1 MFKIFG
7 DKIIDNLKYY
17 KRKGLINEKNYND
30 TLKFVQHYKD
40 KSAVKKPQILPVPPM
55 EKMKYLD
62 LHNYVSL
69 HFKQFKWS
77 TLEIKNK
84 CVSPPQK
91 DSKNKDYEIVNF
103 SNTQS
108 FVQNFL
114 TCDSPYKGLFLYHSV
129 GSGKT
134 CTAIASATKSF
145 DENDYTILWVTRHT
159 LKEDIWKNMFEKIC
173 NMRIR
178 DMLQKGKTLPK
189 SRAERMAL
197 LGKNWLQPIS
207 YKQFTNLI
215 KGKNKFYQQMVAR
228 NGKEDPF
235 KKTLIIID
243 EIHKVY
249 SDTLSRLEKPNPEVL
264 QDMVQKS
271 YSVSKKDS
279 LKLLLM
285 SATPITEDPMSA
297 VKILNLLLEG
307 DDRFPED
314 FEEFK
319 SLYCNDNGLFSNLGS
334 FSFVDKVSGLISY
347 IDRSNDRSQ
356 FAYPVMNDIILN
368 INTEVATNQRMVEIE
383 QRLEVLEEN
392 KLNTDKQFNK
402 QQIKEFTK
410 EIRELN
416 KEKKQLEKQDTEPK
430 SVLDYVNK
438 CFSKTKAK
446 DLKKAKDILAA

>member
-1 MFKIFG
+1 
-7 DKIIDNLKYY
+7 
-17 KRKGLINEKNYND
+17 
-30 TLKFVQHYKD
+30 
-40 KSAVKKPQILPVPPM
+40 
-55 EKMKYLD
+55 
-62 LHNYVSL
+62 
-69 HFKQFKWS
+69 
-77 TLEIKNK
+77 
-84 CVSPPQK
+84 
-91 DSKNKDYEIVNF
+91 
-103 SNTQS
+103 
-108 FVQNFL
+108 
-114 TCDSPYKGLFLYHSV
+114 
-129 GSGKT
+129 
-134 CTAIASATKSF
+134 
-145 DENDYTILWVTRHT
+145 
-159 LKEDIWKNMFEKIC
+159 
-173 NMRIR
+173 
-178 DMLQKGKTLPK
+178 
-189 SRAERMAL
+189 L

-215 KGKNKFYQQMVAR
+215 KGKNKFYKQMVER

-264 QDMVQKS
+264 QGMVQKS

-297 VKILNLLLEG
+297 IKILNLLLEG

-319 SLYCNDNGLFSNLGS
+319 SLYCNENGLFSNLGS
-334 FSFVDKVSGLISY
+334 FSFIDKISGLISY
-347 IDRSNDRSQ
+347 IDRGNDRSQ
-356 FAYPVMNDIILN
+356 FAYPIINDIILN
-368 INTEVATNQRMVEIE
+368 INTEIATNQRMVEIE

-416 KEKKQLEKQDTEPK
+416 KEKKQLDKQDTEPK
-430 SVLDYVNK
+430 SILDYVNK
-438 CFSKTKAK
+438 CFSKSKATK
-446 DLKKAKDILAA
+446 